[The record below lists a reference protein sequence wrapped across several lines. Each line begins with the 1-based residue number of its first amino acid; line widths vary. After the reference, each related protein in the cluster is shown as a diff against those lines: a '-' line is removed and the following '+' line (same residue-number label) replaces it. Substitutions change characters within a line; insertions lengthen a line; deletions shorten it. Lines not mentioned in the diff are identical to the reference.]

1 MAVIKKQVVNAC
13 MCIQIF
19 CGLHLCGHS
28 SNNII
33 HEHTNKL
40 IRPTNIQEIKRDKSP
55 VHGTVSLIRN
65 HNSVPYKAEMHI
77 NSNMLQIRFKPLA
90 NQYDINRICTKQ
102 IEMGEGYT
110 MLADQVP

>member
-1 MAVIKKQVVNAC
+1 MN
-13 MCIQIF
+13 IQIN
-19 CGLHLCGHS
+19 S
-28 SNNII
+28 SGQRTYKKLR
-33 HEHTNKL
+33 ETNL
-40 IRPTNIQEIKRDKSP
+40 RFTEL
-55 VHGTVSLIRN
+55 VSLIRN

-110 MLADQVP
+110 MIADQVP